1 MPFFSTKRCRSW
13 HPKFAGRDTGRDE
26 ANCCS
31 VALSKFSSSG
41 LRGPMQVLKFFF
53 LSIILFFGLLFLFI
67 CCFSLAV
74 FCWLV
79 LCCVFIFFG
88 LFAYFMRGNLF
99 LFHFSNQLNL
109 ITSFVFFFIRPLMA
123 FQQMC

>member
-1 MPFFSTKRCRSW
+1 MLSSFEQVFVVGFEGAYASADVFFSIYIFFSG
-13 HPKFAGRDTGRDE
+13 FYFYLYA
-26 ANCCS
+26 
-31 VALSKFSSSG
+31 ALVWQFFVG
-41 LRGPMQVLKFFF
+41 L
-53 LSIILFFGLLFLFI
+53 S
-67 CCFSLAV
+67 
-74 FCWLV
+74 
-79 LCCVFIFFG
+79 CVFIFFG